1 MSIDFSASANGPL
14 CNDTGRHLANMSFST
29 ALAHPTFLQDFEAA
43 TGATPLPKWICE
55 LYAYRTKAKKP
66 ESRLRQTPKPKDRA
80 ADAENWIKRT
90 NNFPVPGGIRKRK
103 TEIASPR
110 ERNSKYAMPRPLNAA
125 QYQRHAIQL
134 MSSLLNVRA
143 NASPFTL
150 VLDDLN
156 QRAIPFLQ
164 HLVVRALSRNINV
177 VIVSFEDTRFH
188 TQVRHVSAWGNR
200 TAATI
205 LADIEQAISDRK
217 ESLVIIDSMYDA
229 VATKNIDTAAL
240 FNLVVMK
247 CTSTLV
253 GIYHTDMLPE
263 LSASGAD
270 AYAPQPLELLKFM
283 ATSIITCRSLS
294 HVLAAKAARER
305 SLAEPTFGMQT
316 GAEGIVQCLHAN
328 DERGIVLEA
337 EFRRKSGRSES
348 ETYFLRP
355 SRYSDYHQPIA
366 PHQLYGTLKQEFVTL
381 LDQHPAYANKH
392 VVGIVAAAD
401 DEMET
406 SFNLALTDK
415 QKAAREG
422 VVLPYFD
429 AQKQEGG
436 EGGRILYD
444 MGEEDDFDEEE
455 DEI

>member
-1 MSIDFSASANGPL
+1 MSTDVVR
-14 CNDTGRHLANMSFST
+14 DTGGHLANMSFST
-29 ALAHPTFLQDFEAA
+29 ALAHPTFIQDFEAS

-55 LYAYRTKAKKP
+55 LYAYCTKAKKP
-66 ESRLRQTPKPKDRA
+66 ESRIRKPKIRA
-80 ADAENWIKRT
+80 ADSKGWIKRT
-90 NNFPVPGGIRKRK
+90 NNFPPLDGIRKRK
-103 TEIASPR
+103 NEVASPR
-110 ERNSKYAMPRPLNAA
+110 ERNSRKYAMPRPLNAV

-134 MSSLLNVRA
+134 MSSLLNIRT

-156 QRAIPFLQ
+156 QRAIPFL
-164 HLVVRALSRNINV
+164 HEVVLRALSRNVNV
-177 VIVSFEDTRFH
+177 VMVSFEGTRFPPA
-188 TQVRHVSAWGNR
+188 VRNVPAWGNR
-200 TAATI
+200 TV
-205 LADIEQAISDRK
+205 ADIMTGIEQAMSDRK

-240 FNLVVMK
+240 FNLVVVK
-247 CTSTLV
+247 FASTLIGV
-253 GIYHTDMLPE
+253 YHTDVLPE
-263 LSASGAD
+263 PSASGAD
-270 AYAPQPLELLKFM
+270 AYAPAPLDLLKFM
-283 ATSIITCRSLS
+283 ATSIITCRCMS

-305 SLAEPTFGMQT
+305 SLPEPTFGMQT

-328 DERGIVLEA
+328 YRRGIVLEA
-337 EFRRKSGRSES
+337 EFRRKSGRPES

-355 SRYSDYHQPIA
+355 ARTSDFHQPLQA
-366 PHQLYGTLKQEFVTL
+366 QVVGTLKQEFVIL
-381 LDQHPAYANKH
+381 LDQHPAFANKD
-392 VVGIVAAAD
+392 VVGMVAAAE

-406 SFNLALTDK
+406 SFNLGLTDK

>member
-1 MSIDFSASANGPL
+1 MSTDFASAVGPHPL
-14 CNDTGRHLANMSFST
+14 YDDSGNHLANMSFSE

-66 ESRLRQTPKPKDRA
+66 ESRIRKTRKPKDRA
-80 ADAENWIKRT
+80 ANAEDWIKRT
-90 NNFPVPGGIRKRK
+90 NNFPRPGGIRKRK
-103 TEIASPR
+103 NEIASPR
-110 ERNSKYAMPRPLNAA
+110 ERNSKYAMPRPLNAV

-134 MSSLLNVRA
+134 MSSLLNVRT

-150 VLDDLN
+150 ILDDLN
-156 QRAIPFLQ
+156 QRAIPFLSE
-164 HLVVRALSRNINV
+164 LVVRALSRNVNV
-177 VIVSFEDTRFH
+177 VVVSFEGTRFH
-188 TQVRHVSAWGNR
+188 PAVRAVSAWDR
-200 TAATI
+200 TAANI
-205 LADIEQAISDRK
+205 LTDIEKAVSDHK
-217 ESLVIIDSMYDA
+217 ESLVIIDSMYDIA
-229 VATKNIDTAAL
+229 AKDIDTAAL

-247 CTSTLV
+247 YASTLV
-253 GIYHTDMLPE
+253 GVYHTDVLPE
-263 LSASGAD
+263 PSASGVD

-283 ATSIITCRSLS
+283 ATSVITCRSLS

-305 SLAEPTFGMQT
+305 SLAEPTFGMQS
-316 GAEGIVQCLHAN
+316 GAEGIVQCLYAN
-328 DERGIVLEA
+328 NPCGIVLEA
-337 EFRRKSGRSES
+337 EFRRKSGRPES

-355 SRYSDYHQPIA
+355 SRDSDYNRPI
-366 PHQLYGTLKQEFVTL
+366 QQQVYGTLKQEFVTL
-381 LDQHPAYANKH
+381 LDQHPAYANKD
-392 VVGIVAAAD
+392 VVGNVAAAD
-401 DEMET
+401 EEMET
-406 SFNLALTDK
+406 SFNLSLTDK